1 MKNKPIF
8 AWTYVLILFFLFVI
22 SGCSTDQDGK
32 SKGKSFSNDD
42 YFQFKSVDLS
52 PFGLLAT
59 IMIPDETAK
68 IGASYKVTVENIDD
82 FKWRVSAGP
91 HFELYLEDWGENQEK
106 LERFRASLK
115 EDEIFLRTI
124 LTDKKNCVLYKQEVK
139 KTIQN
144 ESQKH
149 ESFHVFGFI
158 KLGNI
163 YYEIRNKPEGD
174 SKKTALLMMKS
185 IHSFKQK

>member
-1 MKNKPIF
+1 MKDWVSVFLI
-8 AWTYVLILFFLFVI
+8 VLVFVT
-22 SGCSTDQDGK
+22 SSCSSENDKGTKGDPKDTDT
-32 SKGKSFSNDD
+32 
-42 YFQFKSVDLS
+42 YFQFKRVDLS
-52 PFGLLAT
+52 PFGLSAT

-82 FKWRVSAGP
+82 FKWRISAGP
-91 HFELYLEDWGENQEK
+91 HFELFIEDWGENQEK
-106 LERFRASLK
+106 LERFRKNLK

-124 LTDKKNCVLYKQEVK
+124 LSDEKNCVFYKQELK
-139 KTIQN
+139 KNIQN
-144 ESQKH
+144 ESHKH

-163 YYEIRNKPEGD
+163 YYEIRNKSEGD
-174 SKKTALLMMKS
+174 SKKTAQLMMKS